1 MRASE
6 PMNPK
11 ELVVETKEMTSL
23 DLMLGGQYED
33 LVGIETNEKIKW
45 EGGSAIEARAG
56 TMCQNARAT
65 FGKTLARRMI
75 EV

>member
-1 MRASE
+1 M
-6 PMNPK
+6 
-11 ELVVETKEMTSL
+11 
-23 DLMLGGQYED
+23 
-33 LVGIETNEKIKW
+33 GIETNEKIKW

-65 FGKTLARRMI
+65 LGKTLARRMI